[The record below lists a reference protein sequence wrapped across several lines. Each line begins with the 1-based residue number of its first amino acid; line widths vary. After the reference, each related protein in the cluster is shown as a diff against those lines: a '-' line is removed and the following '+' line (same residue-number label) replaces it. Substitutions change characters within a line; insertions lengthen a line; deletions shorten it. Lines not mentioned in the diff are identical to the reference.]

1 MHEVITADGRVLAVE
16 EWGDP
21 SGRPVVYLHGTPLS
35 RLARHPDD
43 AMFQRHGIRLITY
56 DRPGFGNSSP
66 LLGRRIADAA
76 SDVAVMADFL
86 GLRRFHVFGVSGGA
100 PHALACAA
108 ALPAR
113 VIRVAGL
120 ACPAP
125 IDAVG
130 LDWHAGLIEM
140 NHADALAAAKGR
152 DVLEAR
158 VNAMVAADL
167 PAILPEIDQPIV
179 SRPEIRAMISAAYAE
194 GMRPG
199 LDGVLDDTMALYAL
213 PWGFDP
219 ATITVPVYLWHG
231 ALDTLVPAAHS
242 RWLAERVPSV
252 VLVTAPDVGHA
263 GHFDATPAV
272 LDWLMSDT
280 PVRADRTEDR
290 TMEARTTENIL
301 PRSVRIV

>member
-1 MHEVITADGRVLAVE
+1 MREVITNDGRVLAVE

-43 AMFQRHGIRLITY
+43 AMFERHGVRLITY
-56 DRPGFGNSSP
+56 DRPGYGNSSP
-66 LLGRRIADAA
+66 LRGRRIVDAA
-76 SDVAVMADFL
+76 SDVAAIADLL

-108 ALPAR
+108 QLPDR

-125 IDAVG
+125 FDADG

-140 NHADALAAAKGR
+140 NHAEAIAAVKGR
-152 DVLEAR
+152 DALEAH
-158 VNAMVAADL
+158 VKQTTVADL
-167 PAILPEIDQPIV
+167 PAIMPAVEQPIL

-199 LDGVLDDTMALYAL
+199 LDGSLDDTMALYGL

-231 ALDTLVPAAHS
+231 ELDTLVPAAHG
-242 RWLAERVPSV
+242 RWLGERIPGA

-263 GHFDATPAV
+263 GHFDATPAM
-272 LDWLMSDT
+272 LDWLLSTQD
-280 PVRADRTEDR
+280 
-290 TMEARTTENIL
+290 
-301 PRSVRIV
+301 